1 MYVYVHLYFRL
12 GSLHDKYGF
21 PMIFAN
27 VGSSYLELFQICPFN
42 LSNKINLCVC
52 VCFFFFF
59 FFFFFLKKLGTV
71 KLYSKYCLKK

>member
-42 LSNKINLCVC
+42 LSNKINLCVFF
-52 VCFFFFF
+52 CFFFE
-59 FFFFFLKKLGTV
+59 KLGTV